1 MLPVEVDP
9 ADGTVSLEGRV
20 VDEPTYIHLSGELPV
35 GTTDVRFRY
44 STDAAYLDTARLGQP
59 SEGVRSQLAGDT
71 LASATPMRSLG
82 SERDQTANGAVKG

>member
-1 MLPVEVDP
+1 
-9 ADGTVSLEGRV
+9 
-20 VDEPTYIHLSGELPV
+20 
-35 GTTDVRFRY
+35 VRFRY
-44 STDAAYLDTARLGQP
+44 STDAASLDTARLGQP